1 MKMGEIVSPSPAL
14 SNLSIGSTI
23 QCKILH
29 VSSEMIVATYET
41 EEKKNLSRS
50 PFIHTV
56 VSL

>member
-1 MKMGEIVSPSPAL
+1 MGEIVSPSPAL

-41 EEKKNLSRS
+41 EEKKTYQGALL
-50 PFIHTV
+50 FTQW
-56 VSL
+56 

>member
-1 MKMGEIVSPSPAL
+1 MGELVSPSQTL

-41 EEKKNLSRS
+41 EEKKTYQGALL
-50 PFIHTV
+50 FTQW
-56 VSL
+56 